1 MAGKKNS
8 RTSKTDHVLS
18 LLSGGSVEAQPEA
31 KERRKQPAK
40 DAPAS
45 ESSTPEKA
53 PVQAEHRAA
62 PPILEV
68 ARVHNEALSEA
79 IREALSD
86 TLEQELAREAAQA
99 ADAPAAVE
107 SAAAQETAVQSAP
120 ESGTPEEKAV
130 EDTPAEIRA
139 EAEAPGQGEAQEMPV
154 PQSEAAKSAPTAQDA
169 PASVSSGEDAPAASE
184 PEPAGTAEKE
194 AEQKP
199 EQPSEAE
206 ASFAKPAESA
216 LQASAAMEA
225 EPEKEMSEAAPE
237 AQAEPAQQPKG
248 DENTPGETA
257 PLWPAARTPL
267 SDGSVYIDVM
277 AELVDEPIEK
287 YVRLFGLCSCRR
299 CLADVRALTLS
310 RLTPKYVVL
319 PGPAVTPM
327 MSFFQAK
334 FESAVIAQVIN
345 ACKTVMESPR
355 HTL

>member
-31 KERRKQPAK
+31 KERRKQPVK
-40 DAPAS
+40 DAPAN
-45 ESSTPEKA
+45 EDSSREKV

-86 TLEQELAREAAQA
+86 TLEQELAQEAAQA
-99 ADAPAAVE
+99 SDAPAEAE
-107 SAAAQETAVQSAP
+107 SALGSDV
-120 ESGTPEEKAV
+120 PEEKAT
-130 EDTPAEIRA
+130 EDTPAETRA
-139 EAEAPGQGEAQEMPV
+139 ETESSGQSEAQEMPA
-154 PQSEAAKSAPTAQDA
+154 PLSEAAKPVSTAQDA
-169 PASVSSGEDAPAASE
+169 PASISSGEDAPAASE
-184 PEPAGTAEKE
+184 SEAIGAMETAPEQEPAQA
-194 AEQKP
+194 
-199 EQPSEAE
+199 SETG
-206 ASFAKPAESA
+206 ASTEKPAESA
-216 LQASAAMEA
+216 SQ
-225 EPEKEMSEAAPE
+225 
-237 AQAEPAQQPKG
+237 AQAEPAQQPEAG
-248 DENTPGETA
+248 ENTPGETA

-319 PGPAVTPM
+319 PGPSVTPM

>member
-31 KERRKQPAK
+31 KERRKQPVK
-40 DAPAS
+40 DAPAN
-45 ESSTPEKA
+45 EDSSREKV

-86 TLEQELAREAAQA
+86 TLEQELAQEAAQA
-99 ADAPAAVE
+99 SDAPAEAE
-107 SAAAQETAVQSAP
+107 SALGSDV
-120 ESGTPEEKAV
+120 PEEKAT
-130 EDTPAEIRA
+130 EDTPAETRA
-139 EAEAPGQGEAQEMPV
+139 ETESSGQSEAQEMPA
-154 PQSEAAKSAPTAQDA
+154 PLSEAAKPVSTAQDA
-169 PASVSSGEDAPAASE
+169 PASVSSVEDAPAASE
-184 PEPAGTAEKE
+184 SEAIGAAETASEQEPAQA
-194 AEQKP
+194 
-199 EQPSEAE
+199 SETG
-206 ASFAKPAESA
+206 ASTEKPAESA
-216 LQASAAMEA
+216 SQAPAATEA
-225 EPEKEMSEAAPE
+225 APEKEMPAAAPE
-237 AQAEPAQQPKG
+237 AQAEPAQQPEG
-248 DENTPGETA
+248 GENTPGETA

-319 PGPAVTPM
+319 PGPSVTPM

>member
-31 KERRKQPAK
+31 KERRKQPVK
-40 DAPAS
+40 DAPAN
-45 ESSTPEKA
+45 EDSSREKA

-79 IREALSD
+79 IREALND
-86 TLEQELAREAAQA
+86 TLEQELAQEAAQA
-99 ADAPAAVE
+99 SDAPVEAE
-107 SAAAQETAVQSAP
+107 SALGSDV
-120 ESGTPEEKAV
+120 PEEKTA
-130 EDTPAEIRA
+130 EDTPVETQAET
-139 EAEAPGQGEAQEMPV
+139 ESSGQSEAQEMPA
-154 PQSEAAKSAPTAQDA
+154 PQSEAAKPVSTVQDA
-169 PASVSSGEDAPAASE
+169 PASVSSGEDAPAALE
-184 PEPAGTAEKE
+184 PEPAPAASE
-194 AEQKP
+194 
-199 EQPSEAE
+199 SEAIGAAE
-206 ASFAKPAESA
+206 TASEQVPETGASTGKPAESA
-216 LQASAAMEA
+216 SQAQAAMEA
-225 EPEKEMSEAAPE
+225 APEKEMPAAAPE
-237 AQAEPAQQPKG
+237 AQAEQSQQPKG
-248 DENTPGETA
+248 GKNTPGETT

-319 PGPAVTPM
+319 PGPSVTPM